1 MDHGGEYRVT
11 AGLPKCMSTHT
22 PVVIVVINVSVLM
35 FRALLSHT
43 GSKHSKLSTQCVR
56 GVQKGDVCGK

>member
-1 MDHGGEYRVT
+1 MEENTGLQQDYRNVC
-11 AGLPKCMSTHT
+11 PHTHT